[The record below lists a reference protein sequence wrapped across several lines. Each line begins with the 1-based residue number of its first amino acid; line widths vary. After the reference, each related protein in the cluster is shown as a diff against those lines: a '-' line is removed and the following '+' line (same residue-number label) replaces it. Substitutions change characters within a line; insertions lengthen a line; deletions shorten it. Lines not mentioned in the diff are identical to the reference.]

1 MRVVDLVSKDGLFFN
16 YSAFYKLDSDQQEY
30 LIDLYKTFLET
41 SSSLNFVFTERGF
54 RSITPEDQQ
63 EYYCRNYFSD
73 DYSDEVL
80 DKDVTYFRYFSI
92 LNVRGVNFI
101 EPRFNS
107 MTDGARYFLAN
118 YEEI

>member
-1 MRVVDLVSKDGLFFN
+1 MKIVDLITKDGFFN
-16 YSAFYKLDSDQQEY
+16 YSAFYKLDSDQQKY

-41 SSSLNFVFTERGF
+41 YSGLNFVFTECGF
-54 RSITPEDQQ
+54 RAISPEDQQ

-92 LNVRGVNFI
+92 LEIQGVAFI

-107 MTDGARYFLAN
+107 MIDGASYFIAN

>member
-1 MRVVDLVSKDGLFFN
+1 MKIVDLISKDGFFN
-16 YSAFYKLDSDQQEY
+16 YSAFYKLDSDQREY

-41 SSSLNFVFTERGF
+41 YSGLNFVFTESGF
-54 RSITPEDQQ
+54 RSISPEDQQ

-73 DYSDEVL
+73 DYSDVF

-92 LNVRGVNFI
+92 LEINGVAFI
-101 EPRFNS
+101 EPRFHSIFNGNS
-107 MTDGARYFLAN
+107 YFIAN